1 VGVVEQEE
9 ECFGGVRPRRV
20 GGEGRKEED
29 GEMEWKKKKRRGRR
43 RQVEE
48 VGGDRDG

>member
-1 VGVVEQEE
+1 
-9 ECFGGVRPRRV
+9 V